1 LDQTS
6 LHFPKAVVITLIT
19 RLLMLAGALG
29 TSITVGRWL
38 GAAGLGS
45 LAVINVT
52 IALGVQIGSFGFPS
66 ANTYFISRNRNDL
79 GKVWANSFL
88 FATVV
93 GVVIAVLIVVSAR
106 LRPTAFGQVTPS
118 LITIAAVSLPFQLM
132 MLIGMNVFLA
142 VGQISRFNI
151 TDALYQLALLV
162 NALVALAVLRA
173 GLPTLV
179 SFNATLAVVTGVII
193 VFTVRRIAK
202 KIDAESSWFDLAIFR
217 QMLRYGLK
225 FHIAVVAAI
234 VIVRADLL
242 LVNHFRGATE
252 AGVYAVAGQMAN
264 LLMLFPAVI
273 ATLLFPRTSAD
284 PDPQAR
290 LTMRVTRHTAF
301 ILLLVCL
308 VAVPFSFALPLI
320 YGSAFE
326 NSTVQLLILL
336 PGVYLF
342 GIESVLVQ
350 HFTGSGLPLT
360 VPLFWIAVVICNLVF
375 NIIFIPTYGATAA
388 AIVSSF
394 TYALIFLLV
403 AIYFRVKTGNHLLS
417 TLVMQPDEIRAL
429 IRPARLSFFSE

>member
-1 LDQTS
+1 
-6 LHFPKAVVITLIT
+6 
-19 RLLMLAGALG
+19 
-29 TSITVGRWL
+29 
-38 GAAGLGS
+38 
-45 LAVINVT
+45 
-52 IALGVQIGSFGFPS
+52 
-66 ANTYFISRNRNDL
+66 
-79 GKVWANSFL
+79 
-88 FATVV
+88 
-93 GVVIAVLIVVSAR
+93 
-106 LRPTAFGQVTPS
+106 
-118 LITIAAVSLPFQLM
+118 
-132 MLIGMNVFLA
+132 
-142 VGQISRFNI
+142 
-151 TDALYQLALLV
+151 
-162 NALVALAVLRA
+162 
-173 GLPTLV
+173 V
-179 SFNATLAVVTGVII
+179 SFNATLAVATGVII

-308 VAVPFSFALPLI
+308 AAVPFSFALPLI
-320 YGSAFE
+320 YGSAFA

-388 AIVSSF
+388 AVVSSF

>member
-1 LDQTS
+1 
-6 LHFPKAVVITLIT
+6 
-19 RLLMLAGALG
+19 MLAGALG

-38 GAAGLGS
+38 GAEGLGS

-52 IALGVQIGSFGFPS
+52 VALGVQLGCFGLPS

-79 GKVWANSFL
+79 AKIWSNSFL
-88 FATVV
+88 FAMVA
-93 GVVIAVLIVVSAR
+93 GVVIALLIVGAAR

-118 LITIAAVSLPFQLM
+118 LIAIAAMSLPFQLM

-142 VGQISRFNI
+142 VGDIARFNV
-151 TDALYQLALLV
+151 TDAAYQLALLL
-162 NALVALAVLRA
+162 NALAALVVLRDGLQALVSLNSALAIA
-173 GLPTLV
+173 
-179 SFNATLAVVTGVII
+179 TGVII
-193 VFTVRRIAK
+193 ILTVRRIARQ
-202 KIDAESSWFDLAIFR
+202 ISAESTWFDIATFR
-217 QMLRYGLK
+217 QMVRYGFK
-225 FHIAVVAAI
+225 FHIAVVSAI

-242 LVNHFRGATE
+242 LVNHFRGPRE

-290 LTMRVTRHTAF
+290 LTMRVTRHTTF
-301 ILLLVCL
+301 ILLIVCL
-308 VAVPFSFALPLI
+308 AAIPFSFALPLI

-350 HFTGSGLPLT
+350 HFTGSGLPLPI
-360 VPLFWIAVVICNLVF
+360 PLFWVGVVILNLALNLV
-375 NIIFIPTYGATAA
+375 FIPTYGATAA
-388 AIVSSF
+388 AIISSC

-403 AIYFRVKTGNHLLS
+403 AIYFRVKTGNNLLS
-417 TLVMQPDEIRAL
+417 ALVMQRDEMRAL
-429 IRPARLSFFSE
+429 IRPARLGFFSE